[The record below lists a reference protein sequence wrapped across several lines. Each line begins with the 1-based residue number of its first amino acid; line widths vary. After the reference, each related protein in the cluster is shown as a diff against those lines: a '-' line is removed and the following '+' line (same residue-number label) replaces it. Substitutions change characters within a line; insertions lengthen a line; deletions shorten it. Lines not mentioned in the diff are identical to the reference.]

1 MLVHLVNQSSNNT
14 GTFVAEVD
22 SWLSQAVASLRL
34 PPLLDLFVDLVILV
48 VDVDKLDNRDTRLVF
63 VLVAV
68 LEKGKQVIAEE
79 QQFIFVLDSLE
90 VLNARLTCVLECFPE
105 LIVQALYK
113 V

>member
-1 MLVHLVNQSSNNT
+1 MFVHQVNQGDNNI

-48 VDVDKLDNRDTRLVF
+48 VDVDKLNNCDTRLVL
-63 VLVAV
+63 VLIAV

-79 QQFIFVLDSLE
+79 QQLIFVLYSLE

-105 LIVQALYK
+105 LIVQALHK